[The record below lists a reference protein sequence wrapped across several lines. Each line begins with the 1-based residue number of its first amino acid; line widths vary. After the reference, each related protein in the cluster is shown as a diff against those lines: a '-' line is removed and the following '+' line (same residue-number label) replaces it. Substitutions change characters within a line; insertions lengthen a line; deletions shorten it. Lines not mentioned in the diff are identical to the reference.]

1 MSAFGTQS
9 FITRWQQLSFMEQM
23 GNIGSEVDRVI
34 SWKQKDNK
42 EFATKAFYR
51 SLELLDLTIG
61 DPRWRGS
68 KLKELTRVREF
79 LCDVFVGENE
89 YAIPWEFFSK
99 YFYAFALA
107 ARREQQKA

>member
-1 MSAFGTQS
+1 MRANPLLRRRFIDFGK
-9 FITRWQQLSFMEQM
+9 RLLKWL
-23 GNIGSEVDRVI
+23 VI

-61 DPRWRGS
+61 DPRWRSS
-68 KLKELTRVREF
+68 KLNELTRVREL
-79 LCDVFVGENE
+79 LCDAFVGENE
-89 YAIPWEFFSK
+89 YGTSWEFFSK